1 MDFYKSTQ
9 VTVPAGAGDPRARVT
24 VGTQGTTLS
33 LSSGCKR
40 GYTSFAGRKYQAWGM
55 WLPSVGDTA
64 KGEPLAGAWGS
75 PGLGTAPLPHTT
87 PWGGSGALDPRENR
101 GSEKEGAGRVGP
113 GGSRPERSPCP
124 SWHPPPL
131 LILQKPRARPVPRMP
146 RFPLAAPSCPQAA
159 PGPPPTPVALGR
171 LRGSRAPPAAS
182 LENGMLTGARLGD
195 GLGPC
200 PRGCAHLPKGAL
212 THTQWL
218 CWAHGVVDT
227 GTYTEASTQ
236 PAGNPLWT
244 LFLPWPNKVSHGP
257 HLQGR

>member
-1 MDFYKSTQ
+1 M
-9 VTVPAGAGDPRARVT
+9 T